1 MSEIFFI
8 VWGVIGIFIIGIG
21 FICLYEFI
29 KSRYEDKKA
38 YEGKIDGL
46 QSLVFKLEH
55 KLDCVVY
62 ECKKRGFD
70 LEDDLDYDDDD

>member
-29 KSRYEDKKA
+29 KSRYED
-38 YEGKIDGL
+38 KIDGL

>member
-8 VWGVIGIFIIGIG
+8 VWG
-21 FICLYEFI
+21 
-29 KSRYEDKKA
+29 
-38 YEGKIDGL
+38 
-46 QSLVFKLEH
+46 VFKLEH

-70 LEDDLDYDDDD
+70 LEDDLDYDDD